1 MDGPIELARRDGL
14 ERVPAG
20 KQPTLGQHDAASL
33 ALGHHS
39 RSSSNSCG
47 DSMALR
53 SLRPL
58 PCSTWISMRVLSMSP
73 TLRVATSDT
82 RNPAPYAVPRAA
94 LYFGPG
100 ATSSSRPTSSTLST
114 VGSLGVADD
123 DEAARQVRP
132 IERHREEEAQRRN
145 RAIDALR
152 LHATLGLVD
161 LEAADILRCRRI
173 GWALEERGEAPH
185 ETDIVTL
192 RILAQAAHGHVFEH
206 ALPQQAYGL

>member
-1 MDGPIELARRDGL
+1 MTPRRL
-14 ERVPAG
+14 PSR
-20 KQPTLGQHDAASL
+20 
-33 ALGHHS
+33 HHS

-47 DSMALR
+47 DSFMALR

-58 PCSTWISMRVLSMSP
+58 PGSTRISMRVLSMSP

-100 ATSSSRPTSSTLST
+100 AAPEQSPNLLDAEHRWQPPR
-114 VGSLGVADD
+114 VADD

-132 IERHREEEAQRRN
+132 IERHREEEAQRRY

-152 LHATLGLVD
+152 LHATLGLWWTWKRR
-161 LEAADILRCRRI
+161 ISSGCRRV
-173 GWALEERGEAPH
+173 GFRR
-185 ETDIVTL
+185 L
-192 RILAQAAHGHVFEH
+192 RNAAK
-206 ALPQQAYGL
+206 LRTKRT

>member
-1 MDGPIELARRDGL
+1 
-14 ERVPAG
+14 
-20 KQPTLGQHDAASL
+20 
-33 ALGHHS
+33 
-39 RSSSNSCG
+39 
-47 DSMALR
+47 
-53 SLRPL
+53 
-58 PCSTWISMRVLSMSP
+58 MRVLSMSP

-82 RNPAPYAVPRAA
+82 RNPAPYAVPE
-94 LYFGPG
+94 
-100 ATSSSRPTSSTLST
+100 SRPVLRPRRYLEQSPNLFD
-114 VGSLGVADD
+114 VEHRWQPARVADD

-132 IERHREEEAQRRN
+132 IERHREEEAQRRY

-173 GWALEERGEAPH
+173 GWALEERGETPH
-185 ETDIVTL
+185 ETHVVTL